1 MPNWVG
7 CCRTLTPCVE
17 VALLVCGVSYPL
29 SLHQSREGSWF
40 CQVQDLTTFFTP
52 AECFFSGVFTSDYGF
67 LGPFMITFLPD
78 PVAFSIN
85 CAQLFQCINLQGA
98 FLAPLGALIVSPFRD
113 PSSSSIHP
121 PHLGLIVPICSLNS
135 VQYGLDRPYQ
145 TRSKWKSTKL
155 DKSGWRWL
163 KVDEGG

>member
-52 AECFFSGVFTSDYGF
+52 AECFFSGVFGSDYGL
-67 LGPFMITFLPD
+67 LGPFMVTFLPD

-98 FLAPLGALIVSPFRD
+98 FFNWSQQDFLRVRLHSKSHQK
-113 PSSSSIHP
+113 SSKCQN
-121 PHLGLIVPICSLNS
+121 LL
-135 VQYGLDRPYQ
+135 
-145 TRSKWKSTKL
+145 T
-155 DKSGWRWL
+155 GWQFF
-163 KVDEGG
+163 G